1 MLPMI
6 PAKQTSNVDLVL
18 VPQEI
23 PCPASA
29 QSLCFCVAQYSILKM
44 QMQIGRSWEKTTR
57 LALNIP
63 EPLQLVPRDA
73 SFSGKE
79 KWIP

>member
-1 MLPMI
+1 MLPMV

-29 QSLCFCVAQYSILKM
+29 QSLLLCGPVFHTQNTDANRQILGENNQAGTKH
-44 QMQIGRSWEKTTR
+44 S
-57 LALNIP
+57 
-63 EPLQLVPRDA
+63 
-73 SFSGKE
+73 
-79 KWIP
+79 